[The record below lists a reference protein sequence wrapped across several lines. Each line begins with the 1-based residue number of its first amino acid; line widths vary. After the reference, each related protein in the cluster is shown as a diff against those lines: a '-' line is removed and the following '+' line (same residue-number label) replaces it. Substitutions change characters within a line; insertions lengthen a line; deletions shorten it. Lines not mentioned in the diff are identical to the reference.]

1 MSSCDVLERAPSR
14 QGSVIS
20 ERRGSLTDI
29 VSELIDGAK
38 SEDVKNTV
46 GAMTAADNED
56 QARQVQNIVR
66 LAERFQSEGEGD
78 QLVDL
83 VKNVQQV
90 WNLAKQ
96 MSFPSKSGFSSRKSG
111 FHRRKT
117 GFLPPVFWCL
127 LLDSI
132 LILPKLVFHDH
143 SSKRSPRQKRQNS

>member
-96 MSFPSKSGFSSRKSG
+96 MSFPSKSGFSP
-111 FHRRKT
+111 RKT

-132 LILPKLVFHDH
+132 FILPKHAL
-143 SSKRSPRQKRQNS
+143 